1 MFGGL
6 LLLLSVML
14 MVQLLLSI
22 FRPPPPEAVV
32 NTEGRYVLIPF
43 TYKGFRHQVVVP
55 YDMNLTRPLIWHKIA
70 KESKLHE
77 GLILTT
83 MPGIPVLYREE

>member
-6 LLLLSVML
+6 LLLLSVTL

-22 FRPPPPEAVV
+22 FKPSPSEAIV
-32 NTEGRYVLIPF
+32 NVEGRYVLIPF

-55 YDMNLTRPLIWHKIA
+55 YDVNLTRPLIWHKTV

>member
-6 LLLLSVML
+6 LLLLSVTL
-14 MVQLLLSI
+14 IVRLLLSI
-22 FRPPPPEAVV
+22 FRPSPSEAVV
-32 NTEGRYVLIPF
+32 NVEGRYVLIPF
-43 TYKGFRHQVVVP
+43 TYKGVRHQVVVP
-55 YDMNLTRPLIWHKIA
+55 YDVNLTRPLIWHKIA
-70 KESKLHE
+70 KESKLHK